1 MGVGTAGRPLS
12 QLGVGVPALGMGC
25 GLSVPGAAP
34 IGAPR
39 PTSAAAPQFLQGERG
54 VGQNRA
60 EVSQQLLAALNPDV
74 EVSVHPG
81 ELSEEFLAAFQV
93 SLAPSPGVPWGSS
106 AH

>member
-1 MGVGTAGRPLS
+1 MW
-12 QLGVGVPALGMGC
+12 ALRSGC
-25 GLSVPGAAP
+25 GPHRCPQA
-34 IGAPR
+34 
-39 PTSAAAPQFLQGERG
+39 TSAAAPQFLQGECG